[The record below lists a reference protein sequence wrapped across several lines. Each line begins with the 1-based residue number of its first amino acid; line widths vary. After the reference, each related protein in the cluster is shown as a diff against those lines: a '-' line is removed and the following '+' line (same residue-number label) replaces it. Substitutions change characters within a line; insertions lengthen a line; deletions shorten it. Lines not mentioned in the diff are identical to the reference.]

1 VTALFTANAWEAG
14 IRSELQ
20 SHELTFADFRTTD
33 LTQFEA
39 IIPLCLAD
47 QRYINELLQ
56 DNPTLPALVP
66 SERCMEL
73 CHDKAGFMRHLNS
86 LNLGEDITPDQDPK
100 GFPYILKPNAGEFG
114 VDPVIT
120 KSANDEDIHADK
132 VNSSQYLKEHYIA
145 GNQEYCSHI
154 IAAGNTIRYMGSVMY
169 TFDADVHVKGINKSP
184 NATEIVDHSQ
194 YAAIFERI
202 LASID
207 YEGFC
212 CFDYKIVNGRPC
224 VFELNPRYGATMSRF
239 IQEAL
244 PVYCQVIEERRGV
257 RHSFA

>member
-1 VTALFTANAWEAG
+1 VDTV
-14 IRSELQ
+14 
-20 SHELTFADFRTTD
+20 
-33 LTQFEA
+33 
-39 IIPLCLAD
+39 II
-47 QRYINELLQ
+47 
-56 DNPTLPALVP
+56 
-66 SERCMEL
+66 
-73 CHDKAGFMRHLNS
+73 
-86 LNLGEDITPDQDPK
+86 
-100 GFPYILKPNAGEFG
+100 
-114 VDPVIT
+114 

-154 IAAGNTIRYMGSVMY
+154 IAAGNTIRFMRSAMH
-169 TFDADVHVKGINKSP
+169 TFDTDAYIKGINKSP

-194 YAAIFERI
+194 YAPIFERI

-224 VFELNPRYGATMSRF
+224 VFELNPRYCTTMSRF